1 MALRSRVSIILL
13 ATAVFT
19 AGCKQTPRQ
28 PSAQQ
33 QIARPAS
40 TAALSTAATI
50 LAQLQLAAQQASNA
64 PPFAPPAQAAAAPAG
79 SPQLEDVEERRG
91 PFSIAGQTFTV
102 LLHYKRLPG
111 KTGPDFQALA
121 SLEILNAEGEVQHRE
136 PFPYSAE
143 AKDLSEGCSAKF
155 QFLAGSNGKG
165 LLLNVGCLPS
175 APLSGGPWEIFGVV
189 NGKLVLIG
197 KPLVTEGELGNF
209 VPGAISRIG
218 TATQILPDTLQI
230 RVWTGYFF
238 ATAPVRVDWF
248 QGKLAL
254 AQHCFYQTGHGFAED
269 GCEMPVEKVERT
281 PSNQDMTFVRLFTES
296 NEHTNPP
303 AHVVVKKDSQ
313 VEILAAKVLITWD
326 EGRDAI
332 SLGVGDD
339 IWVKVRID
347 SKEGWIHTTEDLNA
361 IGLYQ
366 SG

>member
-1 MALRSRVSIILL
+1 MALRSRVSLILL
-13 ATAVFT
+13 AIAAFSL
-19 AGCKQTPRQ
+19 GCKQMPRQ
-28 PSAQQ
+28 PSAQL

-40 TAALSTAATI
+40 TAAASPAATI
-50 LAQLQLAAQQASNA
+50 PAQLQPAAQQASNA
-64 PPFAPPAQAAAAPAG
+64 SAILPAAQASAAPAG
-79 SPQLEDVEERRG
+79 SPQLEDAEERRG

-102 LLHYKRLPG
+102 LLHYKRL
-111 KTGPDFQALA
+111 TGSTGAEAQTLA
-121 SLEILNAEGEVQHRE
+121 SIEIVNAAGEVQYRE
-136 PFPYSAE
+136 AYPYSAE
-143 AKDLSEGCSAKF
+143 AKDHSKSCAADVQYLE
-155 QFLAGSNGKG
+155 GSNGKG
-165 LLLNVGCLPS
+165 LLLDVGCLPS
-175 APLSGGPWEIFGVV
+175 APLAGGPWEIFGVV
-189 NGKLVLIG
+189 NGKLIRIG

-218 TATQILPDTLQI
+218 TATQILPDMLQI

-281 PSNQDMTFVRLFTES
+281 PSEQDMTFVRLFAES
-296 NEHTNPP
+296 DEHTNPP
-303 AHVVVKKDSQ
+303 AHMVVKKDSQ

-326 EGRDAI
+326 DARDVI

-339 IWVKVRID
+339 IWFKARID
-347 SKEGWIHTTEDLNA
+347 GKEGWIHTIEDLNA